1 MKNQVKNTQKH
12 SLAMR
17 ILLLALVAL
26 MVLSLAFYTI
36 WMIVDQI
43 KNKQAEN
50 DKEDEHIEE
59 EDHDHSGEE
68 DPEIY
73 Y

>member
-1 MKNQVKNTQKH
+1 MKNQANTPKH

-17 ILLLALVAL
+17 ILLLVLVAL
-26 MVLSLAFYTI
+26 MVLSLAFYTV

-43 KNKQAEN
+43 KAKQAEN
-50 DKEDEHIEE
+50 DAEE
-59 EDHDHSGEE
+59 EKLEEEEHDHDHGE